1 MANEA
6 KLARGS
12 DSTASM
18 QHWAILRRWHGE
30 MRWGDDASQPQT
42 LPAAGEAGDES
53 VLVHTWGAAEAL
65 VWLRYVALCPCA
77 PPRPRN
83 VRAGNE
89 NPPPCGV
96 SLPDAQLQ
104 AVAAGRWPTVAQL
117 LLPFCAI
124 AHVAGGGAEGNK
136 GLAKQLASAGLCG
149 LTLLQMPPAD
159 VAALLLRSMAS
170 AARLQRGSRV
180 GAEPSGSRARL
191 ADTLPAEG
199 PGAGVAAVAFSL
211 AAYLIEIY
219 LRSVYYR
226 QELLRCNG
234 RGLLQPWWLGWPHL
248 SRSFINLQL
257 PPACPS
263 DICWASRRLSSN
275 PPTARHRRP
284 LAQLRCCQ
292 PRQHSCQ

>member
-1 MANEA
+1 VANEA

-30 MRWGDDASQPQT
+30 MRWGDDASQFQT
-42 LPAAGEAGDES
+42 LPAAGEEGES
-53 VLVHTWGAAEAL
+53 VLVHTWGITEAL

-89 NPPPCGV
+89 SPPSCGAR

-124 AHVAGGGAEGNK
+124 AHAAWGAEGNK

-191 ADTLPAEG
+191 ADMLPAED
-199 PGAGVAAVAFSL
+199 PGAGAAAVASSL
-211 AAYLIEIY
+211 ATCA
-219 LRSVYYR
+219 
-226 QELLRCNG
+226 
-234 RGLLQPWWLGWPHL
+234 
-248 SRSFINLQL
+248 
-257 PPACPS
+257 
-263 DICWASRRLSSN
+263 
-275 PPTARHRRP
+275 
-284 LAQLRCCQ
+284 
-292 PRQHSCQ
+292 